1 MSFDSF
7 TLASRVNQSQN
18 GVALEVLDNA
28 SLIASGPTSQEFFDV
43 CGATKA
49 ELLITIGA
57 NSGGTSPT
65 IQFFIDVIDIVS
77 GAVIKTYNGTQITN
91 VNGGVDYIS
100 IDGKSVLLGDYIQ
113 ARWTLGGSVL
123 GTWNGV
129 YARLVIKR

>member
-1 MSFDSF
+1 MAFNCSI
-7 TLASRVNQSQN
+7 A
-18 GVALEVLDNA
+18 
-28 SLIASGPTSQEFFDV
+28 ASGPSSQEFFDV
-43 CGATKA
+43 VGASKA

-77 GAVIKTYNGTQITN
+77 GATIKTYNGTLITN

-100 IDGKSVLLGDYIQ
+100 IDGRSVLLGDYIQ
-113 ARWTLGGSVL
+113 VRWALGGSVL
-123 GTWNGV
+123 GTWNSV